1 MLLSILDVLMGEQM
15 ILAILMIPVTLG
27 AESEFQ
33 SFVIQLC
40 SSADGTFMPR
50 TVRIDL

>member
-33 SFVIQLC
+33 ALIIQLC
-40 SSADGTFMPR
+40 SAADGAF
-50 TVRIDL
+50 

>member
-33 SFVIQLC
+33 SLIIQLG
-40 SSADGTFMPR
+40 SSADGTFMPCAIR
-50 TVRIDL
+50 VDL